1 MGPELHRHSEGGCDV
16 RVDVY
21 VHTDSDAKLDKLIQ
35 MVTVL
40 TEKEVQIMA
49 NLDDIEAAVAA
60 EATVE
65 QGVIMLLNQLSADL
79 TAAIAGGDPAKLPA
93 ILTNI
98 QANTAALSAAVVA
111 NTPATPT
118 PPTTTEPPTT
128 EPPAPTP

>member
-1 MGPELHRHSEGGCDV
+1 
-16 RVDVY
+16 VDVY

-65 QGVIMLLNQLSADL
+65 QGVITLLNQLSADL
-79 TAAIAGGDPAKLPA
+79 TAAIAGGDPAKLTA